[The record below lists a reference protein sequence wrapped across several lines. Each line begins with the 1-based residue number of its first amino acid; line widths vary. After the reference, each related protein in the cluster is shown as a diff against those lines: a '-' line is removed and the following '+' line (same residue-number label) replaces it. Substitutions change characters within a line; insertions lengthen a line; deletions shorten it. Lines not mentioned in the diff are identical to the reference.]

1 MSYMFGGNLLE
12 HERGNGSKTH
22 RVFYDPIDV
31 LISAEDK
38 RIALRAETLSR
49 QPAHRRIAK
58 QNRIGIVPVLLGTLA
73 KEIDIINAMGATNS
87 SDLRKSRC
95 SHFTLCPF
103 ELRGGALSYS

>member
-1 MSYMFGGNLLE
+1 MFGGNLLE

-49 QPAHRRIAK
+49 QPIHRRIPK
-58 QNRIGIVPVLLGTLA
+58 QNRIGIVPVFLGALA
-73 KEIDIINAMGATNS
+73 KEIDIINAMGAANS
-87 SDLRKSRC
+87 SGPGKSRC